1 MQLYCGID
9 LHSNNSVVS
18 LINENDQLISEKRK
32 GAGGIFI

>member
-18 LINENDQLISEKRK
+18 LMERKGAERKGERK